1 MGLIEKK
8 LALLLSGDLGKLV
21 LRVSIAVLM
30 LFHGFKKIS
39 GGIGGI
45 KGLVVKGGFPEFLA
59 YGVYVGEIIVP
70 VLLILGLFTRL
81 SAFVFAVTMGFA
93 IAALAYSGRILAID
107 ARTGGLMIELPL
119 LYLLAALAV
128 FFLGAGK
135 YSLDSRLGQA

>member
-93 IAALAYSGRILAID
+93 IALAYSGRMLAID